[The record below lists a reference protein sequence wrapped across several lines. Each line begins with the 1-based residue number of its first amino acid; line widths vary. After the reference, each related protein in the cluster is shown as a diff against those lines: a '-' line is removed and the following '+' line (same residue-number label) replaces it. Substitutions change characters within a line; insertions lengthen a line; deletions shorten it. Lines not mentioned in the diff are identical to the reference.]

1 MNQNAQSEALFSALP
16 GEMLREA
23 RIKAEMTLEQ
33 IAKELNLDLSKIE
46 ALEASK
52 FVELGAPV
60 YVKGYLRKYAR
71 LVSLPESDLL
81 KRYDAFDGASPDVV
95 PVPVSHN
102 LIPEQRPFIPRWGWV
117 VVWVLVGVAIAASLL
132 NLRGTKND
140 VSADMIQSQG
150 VVAES
155 IAQGSPIETAQT
167 ETTQVGTTKVTNSVD
182 SAQSV
187 SVQLPVKFR
196 FSENSWIEVKDAQ
209 GQQVIYENVSAGQV
223 RSISAVP
230 PLQVTLGSVSAVTVE
245 VNAKSVAIPAERI
258 TQNVAH
264 FVLNA
269 AGLVE

>member
-102 LIPEQRPFIPRWGWV
+102 LIPEQRPLIPRWGWV
-117 VVWVLVGVAIAASLL
+117 VIWVLVGVAIVASLL

-155 IAQGSPIETAQT
+155 TAQGSPVETTQIETA
-167 ETTQVGTTKVTNSVD
+167 KVTNSVE

-209 GQQVIYENVSAGQV
+209 GQQVIYENVSAGEA

-230 PLQVTLGSVSAVTVE
+230 PLQVTLGSASAVTVE

-258 TQNVAH
+258 THNVAH

-269 AGLVE
+269 TGLVE

>member
-95 PVPVSHN
+95 PVPVTHN
-102 LIPEQRPFIPRWGWV
+102 LIPEQRPLLPRWGWV
-117 VVWVLVGVAIAASLL
+117 VIWVLVGVAIAASLL

-140 VSADMIQSQG
+140 ASTDIIQPQS
-150 VVAES
+150 VITEPS
-155 IAQGSPIETAQT
+155 AQGSAVETF
-167 ETTQVGTTKVTNSVD
+167 KVSSSVH

-187 SVQLPVKFR
+187 SVHLPVKFH

-209 GQQVIYENVSAGQV
+209 GQQVIYENVSAGQA

-230 PLQVTLGSVSAVTVE
+230 PLQVTLGSASAVTVE